1 MTLRFGWLAIAG
13 SVSFS
18 KRRISQN
25 YDGGDSLEKS
35 KSNNASSCDALD
47 CVALKCVAQKCD
59 MAKCVMARLLSAVR
73 CECPIRAT
81 PAATFLAGP

>member
-25 YDGGDSLEKS
+25 YDDGDSLEKS
-35 KSNNASSCDALD
+35 KSNNASSCDALN
-47 CVALKCVAQKCD
+47 CVALKCVALKCD
-59 MAKCVMARLLSAVR
+59 TASFVIQTSPSHCQV
-73 CECPIRAT
+73 
-81 PAATFLAGP
+81 